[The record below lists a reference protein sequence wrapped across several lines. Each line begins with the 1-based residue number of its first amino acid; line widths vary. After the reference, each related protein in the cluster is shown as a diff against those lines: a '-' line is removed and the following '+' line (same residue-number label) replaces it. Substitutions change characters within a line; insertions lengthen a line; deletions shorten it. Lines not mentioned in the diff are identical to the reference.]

1 MSIVIPKRLYDEAT
15 RRDIDAEEAIAYAL
29 MIKLNLGA
37 NLTTNIRLGSTRH
50 YPNEGKTLIDKDP
63 IQAGEKL

>member
-15 RRDIDAEEAIAYAL
+15 RRDIDAEEVIAYTL

-50 YPNEGKTLIDKDP
+50 YLNEGKTLIDKDP
-63 IQAGEKL
+63 IQASEKL